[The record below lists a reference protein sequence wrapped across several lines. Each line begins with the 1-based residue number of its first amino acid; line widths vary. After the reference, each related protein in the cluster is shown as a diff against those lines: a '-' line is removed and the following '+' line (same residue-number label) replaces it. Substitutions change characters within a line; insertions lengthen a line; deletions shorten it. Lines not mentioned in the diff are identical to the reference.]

1 MGSSGLGINKND
13 YITALRGRVNQK
25 MMFLPKRNCNEIL
38 INNYNPKILND
49 DPSNQDIQIIAGEEA
64 AFAVATYT
72 AKYISKDESGQSKM
86 LKRIE
91 EDSRKIG
98 DSTDLKLKKLGK
110 VLEDTREVSM
120 QEVIFRLF
128 GYSMCCSSRKK
139 MFIQTL
145 PPEKRDGLIK
155 PNIEELDDM
164 DDIFCYNIIDYYQ
177 NRPDSLE
184 DISLASFAANYEYY
198 KYNTNTIQ
206 IQDDNIQE
214 DDNNEDE
221 ENITEQT
228 LLLKN
233 NMGYLKE
240 RKKSAIIRYF
250 KGKYDDDITRIR
262 CVMLL
267 FHPFRNELLEVHNNE
282 KILEKYNEN
291 KELVQ
296 YEQSLFEPHPE
307 FLDFVENLEQEIIEE
322 DEQHEEELDN
332 EFVEEDTTRPEE
344 VQDWF
349 KKQGKVYEGSKLNLE
364 DKKKLNKRINTL
376 NIRQRKILDELM
388 DIDDEKQYFLYLY
401 GQAGTGKTY
410 LLNTITP
417 ALEFKSLKS
426 GVDLDKPLI
435 LVMSPTASAAK
446 HLVYGDTIHGALKI
460 NGFNNLEK
468 QLLHGANATL
478 SHDLSQVK
486 HVIID
491 EISMVGA
498 NFFLGYQSEAETN
511 NGISR
516 ILLVSFRSH
525 MFCQFI
531 HFKVHFPNISCCG
544 IATSMNSSLIEYR
557 LISYWWQLMKVTC
570 CYYIQSSKI
579 FLTSHYLFQLLIDI
593 PEKIGSNHTYFIDY
607 DMLHL
612 RKIMC

>member
-1 MGSSGLGINKND
+1 MELQICRHKFPKYPVPETTILKEYNEIERNDVTLMKTCRKNLDTIQKFILRQTTDNLEEFEKLKFDDFLNELDINKDD
-13 YITALRGRVNQK
+13 YIMALRGTVNQK
-25 MMFLPKRNCNEIL
+25 MMFLPKRNCNEL
-38 INNYNPKILND
+38 FINNYNPKILKD

-64 AFAVATYT
+64 AFAVAPYA
-72 AKYISKDESGQSKM
+72 AKYISKDEAGQSKL

-139 MFIQTL
+139 KFIQTL

-155 PNIEELDDM
+155 PNIEELDDK

-198 KYNTNTIQ
+198 KTMPNKKDINKDYTI
-206 IQDDNIQE
+206 DNNIQE
-214 DDNNEDE
+214 DDNHEDE
-221 ENITEQT
+221 DNIMEET
-228 LLLKN
+228 LVLKN

-240 RKKSAIIRYF
+240 RKKRSIIRYF

-267 FHPFRNELLEVHNNE
+267 FHPFSNEVLEVHNNE
-282 KILEKYNEN
+282 KILEKY
-291 KELVQ
+291 KECKEKV
-296 YEQSLFEPHPE
+296 
-307 FLDFVENLEQEIIEE
+307 EE
-322 DEQHEEELDN
+322 DEEQQEQLDN
-332 EFVEEDTTRPEE
+332 DFVEEDTTRPEE
-344 VQDWF
+344 VQDWL
-349 KKQGKVYEGSKLNLE
+349 KKQGKVYDGTKIRLE

-376 NIRQRKILDELM
+376 NVQQRKILDELM
-388 DIDDEKQYFLYLY
+388 DIDDDKQYFLYLY
-401 GQAGTGKTY
+401 GQTGTGKTY
-410 LLNTITP
+410 LLNTIIP

-460 NGFNNLEK
+460 NGFDNLEK

-498 NFFLGYQSEAETN
+498 NFFWDINQKLKQIMGSQ
-511 NGISR
+511 
-516 ILLVSFRSH
+516 
-525 MFCQFI
+525 
-531 HFKVHFPNISCCG
+531 
-544 IATSMNSSLIEYR
+544 EYFGG
-557 LISYWWQLMKVTC
+557 L
-570 CYYIQSSKI
+570 
-579 FLTSHYLFQLLIDI
+579 
-593 PEKIGSNHTYFIDY
+593 
-607 DMLHL
+607 
-612 RKIMC
+612 

>member
-1 MGSSGLGINKND
+1 MG
-13 YITALRGRVNQK
+13 
-25 MMFLPKRNCNEIL
+25 
-38 INNYNPKILND
+38 
-49 DPSNQDIQIIAGEEA
+49 IQIIAGEEA
-64 AFAVATYT
+64 AFAIATYA
-72 AKYISKDESGQSKM
+72 AKYISKDEAGQSKL

-91 EDSRKIG
+91 EESRLFG
-98 DSTDLKLKKLGK
+98 DSTDLQLKKLGK

-139 MFIQTL
+139 KFIQTL
-145 PPEKRDGLIK
+145 PPEKHGGLIK
-155 PNIEELDDM
+155 PNIEELDDK

-184 DISLASFAANYEYY
+184 DIGLASFAANYEYY
-198 KYNTNTIQ
+198 KTMPNNKDIIKDYTI
-206 IQDDNIQE
+206 DDNIEE

-221 ENITEQT
+221 DNFTEQT

-240 RKKSAIIRYF
+240 RKKRSIIRYF

-267 FHPFRNELLEVHNNE
+267 FHPFRNEVVEVHNND
-282 KILEKYNEN
+282 KILEKYNEC
-291 KELVQ
+291 KERVEE
-296 YEQSLFEPHPE
+296 EQSLFEPNPE
-307 FLDFVENLEQEIIEE
+307 FMEFVENIEQEIIEE
-322 DEQHEEELDN
+322 DEQHQEELDN
-332 EFVEEDTTRPEE
+332 EFVEEDTTKPEE
-344 VQDWF
+344 LQDWL

-376 NIRQRKILDELM
+376 NLQQRKILDELM
-388 DIDDEKQYFLYLY
+388 DIDDDKQYFLYLY

-410 LLNTITP
+410 LLNTIIS

-426 GVDLDKPLI
+426 GVDLSKPLV

-460 NGFNNLEK
+460 NGFDNFEK

-478 SHDLSQVK
+478 AHDLSQVK

-498 NFFLGYQSEAETN
+498 NFFWEIN
-511 NGISR
+511 
-516 ILLVSFRSH
+516 
-525 MFCQFI
+525 
-531 HFKVHFPNISCCG
+531 
-544 IATSMNSSLIEYR
+544 
-557 LISYWWQLMKVTC
+557 
-570 CYYIQSSKI
+570 
-579 FLTSHYLFQLLIDI
+579 
-593 PEKIGSNHTYFIDY
+593 Y
-607 DMLHL
+607 DM
-612 RKIMC
+612 